1 MATEQNSVTAETDR
15 GLKVIPRDH
24 GQFEIRN
31 THPPVRDWD
40 REYVC
45 VSGYFG
51 PHSPELF
58 AAAPELLEVV
68 QTLRDYVADAAG
80 GHCKYADGATYAKLA
95 SEDLARIDAAL
106 AAARPNPTR
115 LWR

>member
-1 MATEQNSVTAETDR
+1 MATEQHSVTAETDR
-15 GLKVIPRDH
+15 GLKVEARDY
-24 GQFEIRN
+24 GQFEISN
-31 THPPVRDWD
+31 KHCPLQDFD

-51 PHSPELF
+51 QYSPELF

-106 AAARPNPTR
+106 AKASA
-115 LWR
+115 

>member
-51 PHSPELF
+51 PHSPEMF
-58 AAAPELLEVV
+58 AAAPEMAGIIRRLYDQLRELNGDLEDGERVEELNFAGY
-68 QTLRDYVADAAG
+68 LRLVEDARAILA
-80 GHCKYADGATYAKLA
+80 KVGA
-95 SEDLARIDAAL
+95 
-106 AAARPNPTR
+106 
-115 LWR
+115 

>member
-15 GLKVIPRDH
+15 GLKVIPRGH

-40 REYVC
+40 REYVS
-45 VSGYFG
+45 VSGSFG

-58 AAAPELLEVV
+58 AAAPELLSIV
-68 QTLRDYVADAAG
+68 RRFVALPG
-80 GHCKYADGATYAKLA
+80 GAWHV
-95 SEDLARIDAAL
+95 ERHAREEAAL
-106 AAARPNPTR
+106 MEDARAI
-115 LWR
+115 LAKVGA